1 MQETKILFVCTYW
14 GVRSQIAQLL
24 MQSLNLAQVKID
36 SAGLE
41 VGKIGGLPRDL
52 MRVRGFEL
60 PDFSPATVFNRVREG
75 TEYDYV
81 ITLCSHQ
88 SQENYA
94 VLLDVVQ
101 QLFEKSAT
109 LIHWNIDDFMAIGGR
124 DDARVKSAEAI
135 IESIENNVQRIA
147 AELGLMCYPVAD

>member
-1 MQETKILFVCTYW
+1 MQETQVLFVCTYW

-24 MQSLNLAQVKID
+24 MQSLNLAQVKIE

-52 MRVRGFEL
+52 MRARGFEL
-60 PDFSPATVFNRVREG
+60 PDTSPATVFNRVREG

-81 ITLCSHQ
+81 ITLCSHR

-101 QLFEKSAT
+101 QLFERSAKI
-109 LIHWNIDDFMAIGGR
+109 IHWNIEDFMAIGGQG
-124 DDARVKSAEAI
+124 DARIASAEAI
-135 IESIENNVQRIA
+135 IESIENKVHA
-147 AELGLMCYPVAD
+147 LVAELKLVCDPVAE